1 MTVQATER
9 IVYQNQSPSNDKRR
23 PDKTEW
29 AQHKKLSSHPRK
41 WRQSCVFAI
50 PGTFWRLSQ
59 TRTPLLAACIPF
71 DRCRKVDGT
80 TRNDCRN
87 GMFINHLCYRIAKQY
102 NVLIKRFNLPLQFD
116 TVYQINGNR
125 HMLATQGIEER
136 VLQQLAFIAHAISPY
151 CLKLS
156 RLGYL
161 LTQAARELGSC
172 CSKDE
177 MGVKHNTTSTSIRP
191 VWHVWQQSVT
201 QFLLRERTIKC
212 HFILQVSIPSSC
224 LF

>member
-1 MTVQATER
+1 
-9 IVYQNQSPSNDKRR
+9 
-23 PDKTEW
+23 
-29 AQHKKLSSHPRK
+29 
-41 WRQSCVFAI
+41 
-50 PGTFWRLSQ
+50 
-59 TRTPLLAACIPF
+59 
-71 DRCRKVDGT
+71 
-80 TRNDCRN
+80 
-87 GMFINHLCYRIAKQY
+87 MFINHLCYRIAKQY

-177 MGVKHNTTSTSIRP
+177 MGVKHNTTSPSIRP
-191 VWHVWQQSVT
+191 AWHIWQQSVT
-201 QFLLRERTIKC
+201 QLLDELPVQC
-212 HFILQVSIPSSC
+212 HFMLSVSVFEAVFKFQSRFVSFLEFTHITVSSSYLIILDECQI
-224 LF
+224 